1 MSDAASGGGGGQVRL
16 LSYGVPCAA
25 CGYDLVGLPVDGV
38 CPECSLSVVASMVR
52 YGRRH
57 AGPLRRV
64 DVAECVACGYDLR
77 GLRVDA
83 VCPECGTPIER
94 SMRGALLRN
103 APITHL
109 LRLSAAGS
117 NLSALVWIALVSW
130 CFPPLWVLAAW
141 CWGVGWWGVLR
152 PDPELGGHAPGERW
166 RIVARLLVPTVL
178 IGVAVA
184 VVSKVVSPMSAG
196 VGVSWADLTVALA
209 VVAGVAQ
216 HETSLLF
223 IRALARRVPDRTLRA
238 RAGWLL
244 WVGPIPA
251 AFWLGREAAA
261 RLGAPPSP
269 RLDGVIVPAAVI
281 LFVVWMVGYLGL
293 AARLGGML
301 SEEYVYADSVR
312 RAPVD
317 REA

>member
-1 MSDAASGGGGGQVRL
+1 MSDAASGGGADRVRL
-16 LSYGVPCAA
+16 LSYAVPCAS

-38 CPECSLSVVASMVR
+38 CPECSLSVRASMVR

-64 DVAECVACGYDLR
+64 DAAECVACGYDLR

-94 SMRGALLRN
+94 SMRGALLRH
-103 APITHL
+103 APIAHL
-109 LRLSAAGS
+109 RRMSAAGS
-117 NLSALVWIALVSW
+117 YLSALVWIALVSC

-152 PDPELGGHAPGERW
+152 PDPELRANAPGERC
-166 RIVARLLVPTVL
+166 RIIARLLVPTVL
-178 IGVAVA
+178 IAAVVAVA
-184 VVSKVVSPMSAG
+184 SQAAAPAG
-196 VGVSWADLTVALA
+196 VGAGVSWADVAVAFA
-209 VVAGVAQ
+209 VVAAVAQ
-216 HETSLLF
+216 HHANLLF
-223 IRALARRVPDRTLRA
+223 VRAFARRVPDRTMRA

-251 AFWLGREAAA
+251 AIWLGREVWTS
-261 RLGAPPSP
+261 LGAPPSP
-269 RLDGVIVPAAVI
+269 RVDGVIMPTAVI
-281 LFVVWMVGYLGL
+281 LFVVWMLGYLAL
-293 AARLGGML
+293 TARLGAVL
-301 SEEYVYADSVR
+301 SEEYIYADSVR